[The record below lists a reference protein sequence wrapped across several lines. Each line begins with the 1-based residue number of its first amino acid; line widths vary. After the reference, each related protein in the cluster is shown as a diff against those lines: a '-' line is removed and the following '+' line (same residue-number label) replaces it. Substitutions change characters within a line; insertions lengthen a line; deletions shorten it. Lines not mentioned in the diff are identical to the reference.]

1 MTRAMA
7 SAGARIVIDGMV
19 CKSCTSAVTSAL
31 ERTAGVR
38 AVSVSLESKSA
49 SVTYDPS
56 AVDADVSQIRFV
68 GVTGDGWRS
77 DMAID
82 DVSVVV
88 APTSFPTVSL
98 APQVTLSRARDDVR
112 RRRRRRRPRSLSFL
126 PVARR

>member
-1 MTRAMA
+1 MA

-56 AVDADVSQIRFV
+56 AVDADALVDVVETCGFD
-68 GVTGDGWRS
+68 VTAVDPEAAAAAAAGRAWRG
-77 DMAID
+77 
-82 DVSVVV
+82 
-88 APTSFPTVSL
+88 
-98 APQVTLSRARDDVR
+98 
-112 RRRRRRRPRSLSFL
+112 
-126 PVARR
+126 